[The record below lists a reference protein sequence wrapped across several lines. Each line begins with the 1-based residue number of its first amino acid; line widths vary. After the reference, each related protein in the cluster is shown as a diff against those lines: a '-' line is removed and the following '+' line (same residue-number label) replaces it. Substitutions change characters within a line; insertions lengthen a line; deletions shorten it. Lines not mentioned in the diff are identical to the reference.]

1 MATSSASAHEFPPLH
16 GLPLVLLTISVAAAT
31 FMEVLD
37 TTIVNVS
44 VPAIA
49 GSMGVSPSEGTWAVS
64 SYSLAAAVMQP
75 MTGWIGRR
83 FGEVRTFLTS
93 MFLFMVFSAL
103 CGLATSMHMLVVGRL
118 IQGLVSGPMV
128 AIAQALLLRNYPP
141 EKRGMAL
148 GLWGMVIV
156 SAPIFGPILGGWIT
170 DNLSWP
176 WLFYINLPVGA
187 LSIAVTWS
195 ILHKRE
201 SQVLVVPIDY
211 LGLILLAI
219 GIGSLQFMLDNG
231 NDKDW
236 FNSPMIII
244 LGITAVVALTYLVV
258 WELTDKHP
266 ILDLQLFKQ
275 RNFMVGVVAVSVA
288 YFSFFGVNV
297 VFPLWLQTTLGYTA
311 TDAGLAMAPIGL
323 ATLFLAPLVGRYSN
337 TMNLRAAVT
346 FSFIV
351 FALVMAWV
359 SRLNGTAS
367 FWQLTLPRLWQGI
380 GVAFFFM
387 PLQQILMSRVKPND
401 LAAAA
406 GLSSF
411 IRTIAGSMST
421 AITTW
426 LWDDRQQFH
435 RALLTE
441 HIRSDAAGWN
451 QIHGTLNSL
460 GFSDSQALGYAANQ
474 ISQQGATLAVNDIY
488 MMYALVFLFLIPVVW
503 FARPPFSS
511 GGKAAAH

>member
-1 MATSSASAHEFPPLH
+1 
-16 GLPLVLLTISVAAAT
+16 
-31 FMEVLD
+31 
-37 TTIVNVS
+37 
-44 VPAIA
+44 
-49 GSMGVSPSEGTWAVS
+49 
-64 SYSLAAAVMQP
+64 
-75 MTGWIGRR
+75 
-83 FGEVRTFLTS
+83 
-93 MFLFMVFSAL
+93 
-103 CGLATSMHMLVVGRL
+103 
-118 IQGLVSGPMV
+118 
-128 AIAQALLLRNYPP
+128 
-141 EKRGMAL
+141 
-148 GLWGMVIV
+148 V

-201 SQVLVVPIDY
+201 SQISVVPIDY

-236 FNSPMIII
+236 FNSPMIIM
-244 LGITAVVALTYLVV
+244 LGVTAVVALTYLIA

-275 RNFMVGVVAVSVA
+275 RNFLVGVISVSVA

-346 FSFIV
+346 FSFVV
-351 FALVMAWV
+351 FALAMAWV
-359 SRLNGTAS
+359 SRLNGTAT

-380 GVAFFFM
+380 GVAFFFL
-387 PLQQILMSRVKPND
+387 PLQQILMSGVKPND

-421 AITTW
+421 AISTW

-435 RALLTE
+435 RALLSE
-441 HIRSDAAGWN
+441 HVRSDSAGWN
-451 QIHGTLNSL
+451 QVQGTLNSL
-460 GFSDSQALGYAANQ
+460 GFSDSQALGYASNQ
-474 ISQQGATLAVNDIY
+474 ISQQAATLAVNDVY
-488 MMYALVFLFLIPVVW
+488 MMFAVVFLLLIPVVW

-511 GGKAAAH
+511 GKSAAH